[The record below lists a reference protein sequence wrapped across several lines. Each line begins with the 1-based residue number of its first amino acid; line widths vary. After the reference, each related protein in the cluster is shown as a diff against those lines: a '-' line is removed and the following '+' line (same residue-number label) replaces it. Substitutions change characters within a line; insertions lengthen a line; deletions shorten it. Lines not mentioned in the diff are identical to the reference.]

1 MKQTILQLQSDTLSY
16 EEYMHLKEVCNQ
28 WENQFEFFRDLKAIE
43 ANEKSRQIDYGEAF
57 FLLILFCIWFYWL
70 NKKQYK
76 LTHTKYNIKPFAWT
90 FLVVLVIFI
99 ICAIFLF

>member
-1 MKQTILQLQSDTLSY
+1 MNQTILQLQPDSLTY
-16 EEYMHLKEVCNQ
+16 EEYVHLKEVCDQ
-28 WENQFEFFRDLKAIE
+28 WENQFEFFRDFKAAE
-43 ANEKSRQIDYGEAF
+43 TYRKNRQIDYGEAF

-76 LTHTKYNIKPFAWT
+76 LTHTKYNVRPFAWA